1 MISIKSKYDCCGC
14 EACAQ
19 KCAHNAISMKRD
31 KEGFLYPII
40 DPNKCTKCD
49 ICEKVCPVINQKLPS
64 EPIKTYAAKNKDEI
78 VRLQSS
84 SGGIFT
90 LLATKTINN
99 GGVVFGAKF
108 DEQWKVVHDYVETIE
123 DLAKFRGSKYVQSRI
138 NDNYIKVEQFLKQG
152 RKVLFSGTPCQIAGL
167 KRFLIKDYKNLI
179 CIDIICHGVPSPFVW
194 EKYIQQFKTASI
206 SSVKFRDKTN
216 SWKNYEVVISQNT
229 SELIRETIHKNVYMK
244 FFLSDLCLRP
254 SCASCPAKAG
264 KSQSDITI
272 ADFWGV
278 QHIHPEFDDDKGCN
292 LVIVNSK
299 KGNELFKSLDKC
311 NKIETDFKQAISY
324 NPSYFKSVVE
334 PKYRKY
340 FFVNFDKFG
349 FEIYTKIQKKQHPS
363 LFRRISSLV
372 KRTIIK

>member
-19 KCAHNAISMKRD
+19 RCAHNAISMKRD

-138 NDNYIKVEQFLKQG
+138 NDNYIKVERFLKQG
-152 RKVLFSGTPCQIAGL
+152 RQVLFSGTPCQIAGL
-167 KRFLIKDYKNLI
+167 KKYLIIEYKNLI
-179 CIDIICHGVPSPFVW
+179 CADIICHGVPSPMIW
-194 EKYIQQFKTASI
+194 QKYKAQFELSYTSSI
-206 SSVKFRDKTN
+206 SFRDKSN
-216 SWKNYEVVISQNT
+216 SWKTYEVVVSKDQK
-229 SELIRETIHKNVYMK
+229 EVIRETVGQNVYMK
-244 FFLSDLCLRP
+244 IFLSDLCLRP
-254 SCASCPAKAG
+254 SCAICPAKDG
-264 KSQSDITI
+264 KSKSDITI
-272 ADFWGV
+272 ADFWGI

-292 LVIVNSK
+292 LVLINSE
-299 KGNELFKSLDKC
+299 KGLNFFNKLECD
-311 NKIETDFKQAISY
+311 KIESDFNTAIKY
-324 NPSYFKSVVE
+324 NPSYFKSVSE
-334 PKYRKY
+334 PKYRQY
-340 FFVNFDKFG
+340 FFDNFDKFG
-349 FEIYTKIQKKQHPS
+349 FSIYNKIQKEQQPS
-363 LFRRISSLV
+363 LIRRIASRI
-372 KRTIIK
+372 KRIITK

>member
-19 KCAHNAISMKRD
+19 RCAHNAISMKRD

-138 NDNYIKVEQFLKQG
+138 NDNYIKVERFLKQG
-152 RKVLFSGTPCQIAGL
+152 RQVLFSGTPCQIAGL
-167 KRFLIKDYKNLI
+167 KKYLIKEYKNLI
-179 CIDIICHGVPSPFVW
+179 CVDIICHGVPSPMVW
-194 EKYIQQFKTASI
+194 QKYKAQFELSYTSSI
-206 SSVKFRDKTN
+206 SFRDKSN
-216 SWKNYEVVISQNT
+216 SWKTYEVVVSKDQK
-229 SELIRETIHKNVYMK
+229 EVIRETVGQNVYMK
-244 FFLSDLCLRP
+244 IFLSDLCLRP
-254 SCASCPAKAG
+254 SCAICPAKDG
-264 KSQSDITI
+264 KSKSDITI
-272 ADFWGV
+272 ADFWGI

-292 LVIVNSK
+292 LVLINSE
-299 KGNELFKSLDKC
+299 KGLNFFNKLECD
-311 NKIETDFKQAISY
+311 KIESDFNTAIKY
-324 NPSYFKSVVE
+324 NPSYFKSVSE
-334 PKYRKY
+334 PKYRQY
-340 FFVNFDKFG
+340 FFDNFDKFG
-349 FEIYTKIQKKQHPS
+349 FSIYNKIQKEQQPS
-363 LFRRISSLV
+363 LIRRIASRI
-372 KRTIIK
+372 KRIITK

>member
-19 KCAHNAISMKRD
+19 RCAHNAISMKRD

-99 GGVVFGAKF
+99 IGVVFGAKF

-152 RKVLFSGTPCQIAGL
+152 RQVLFSGTPCQIAGL

-194 EKYIQQFKTASI
+194 EKYIQHFKAASI

-272 ADFWGV
+272 ADFWGI

-292 LVIVNSK
+292 LVLINSE
-299 KGNELFKSLDKC
+299 KGLNLFNKLECD
-311 NKIETDFKQAISY
+311 KIETDHNTAIKY
-324 NPSYFKSVVE
+324 NPSYFKSVAE

-340 FFVNFDKFG
+340 FFDNFDKYG
-349 FEIYTKIQKKQHPS
+349 FSIYNKIQKKQQSS
-363 LFRRISSLV
+363 LIRRIASRI
-372 KRTIIK
+372 KRLIIK

>member
-19 KCAHNAISMKRD
+19 RCAHNAISMKRD

-49 ICEKVCPVINQKLPS
+49 ICEKVCPIINQKLPS

-90 LLATKTINN
+90 LLATKAINN

-138 NDNYIKVEQFLKQG
+138 NDNYIKVEQILKQG
-152 RKVLFSGTPCQIAGL
+152 RQVLFSGTPCQIAGL
-167 KRFLIKDYKNLI
+167 KKYLIKEYKNLI
-179 CIDIICHGVPSPFVW
+179 CIDIICHGVPSPMVW
-194 EKYIQQFKTASI
+194 QKYKAQFELSDTSSI
-206 SSVKFRDKTN
+206 SFRDKSN
-216 SWKNYEVVISQNT
+216 SWKRYEVVVSKDLK
-229 SELIRETIHKNVYMK
+229 EVVRETIEQNVYMK
-244 FFLSDLCLRP
+244 LFLSDLCLRP
-254 SCASCPAKAG
+254 SCAICPAKDG
-264 KSQSDITI
+264 KSKSDITI
-272 ADFWGV
+272 ADFWGI

-292 LVIVNSK
+292 LVLINSE
-299 KGNELFKSLDKC
+299 KGIELFNSLDEC
-311 NKIETDFKQAISY
+311 DKIESNFNNAIKY
-324 NPSYFKSVVE
+324 NPSYFKSVSE
-334 PKYRKY
+334 PKYRQY
-340 FFVNFDKFG
+340 FFDNFDKYG
-349 FEIYTKIQKKQHPS
+349 FAIYHKIQKKQQPS
-363 LFRRISSLV
+363 LLRRIASRL
-372 KRTIIK
+372 KHTIIK